1 MRDVF
6 APSPARRPP
15 PALDPDQWIIH
26 VFSSQAAAKGGV
38 VRRSVRDVERILGWD
53 RFRSELRRRGFR
65 AVLNGGQ
72 VVIFCNAEP
81 VQVFE

>member
-1 MRDVF
+1 MRDIF
-6 APSPARRPP
+6 APTSPRRPP
-15 PALDPDQWIIH
+15 PPMDPDQWIVH

-38 VRRSVRDVERILGWD
+38 VRRKARDVERTLGWE
-53 RFRSELRRRGFR
+53 RFRKELARRGFR

-81 VQVFE
+81 VRIFE

>member
-15 PALDPDQWIIH
+15 PVLDPDQWIIH